1 MARESTVIGRGT
13 VVRARISGEGDLDVQ
28 GRVEGEVST
37 DGEVIVAADGLVG
50 ANITARRIV
59 VRGAIR
65 GDLVAEEGV
74 HLEDGARVAGDVR
87 APRVSISPGALLRGY
102 VQTGAAGSAA
112 KPATHAAARQQ
123 PKVAP
128 SPHEPPKAAA
138 RAGKRAPAAPAGLAR
153 PGPSAI
159 VPAIARAAGK
169 KPPPIAL
176 AGGKSK
182 APAPIVPVLRKGAKG
197 SLKKRA

>member
-13 VVRARISGEGDLDVQ
+13 VVHARISGEGDLDVQ
-28 GRVEGEVST
+28 GRVEGEVSI

-74 HLEDGARVAGDVR
+74 HLEDGARVVGDVR

-112 KPATHAAARQQ
+112 KPATHAATRQQ

-128 SPHEPPKAAA
+128 
-138 RAGKRAPAAPAGLAR
+138 AGLAR
-153 PGPSAI
+153 PKPSAV
-159 VPAIARAAGK
+159 VPAIARAVVK
-169 KPPPIAL
+169 KPPPVAL